1 MVLRVF
7 LAGLADNTKPGIVP
21 SCAGD
26 HQAHQTQKGTVILLL
41 HSWYQSTPKS
51 RALRTQDQAGEIIR
65 FMAVYD
71 TLTNTRFF
79 P

>member
-1 MVLRVF
+1 MDYGFAGFF
-7 LAGLADNTKPGIVP
+7 LVGLADNTKPGIVS

-65 FMAVYD
+65 LWQSM
-71 TLTNTRFF
+71 TH
-79 P
+79 